1 MNLQRCLTHLDEAI
15 AAASTLGMDA
25 TAATSVRETARTRLG
40 FPSDAYVLALAGGTG
55 VGKSTL
61 LNAIAGQ
68 QVSPASSKRP
78 TTAEPVAWVPA
89 DRRQDLA
96 ALLTWLGVTQVRE
109 HHAKS
114 LGELAVLDL
123 PDFDSIAPEHRARV
137 DALLPRV
144 DAVAWVVDP
153 EKYKDEIMHGGY
165 LRTFGPRLR
174 QQLVVLNRSDLLTRE
189 DATRVSDDMR
199 TQLRREGLEGIDI
212 AITHA
217 RDGTEG
223 VAEFR
228 TWLDSGVEAK
238 RVIASRIAAEG
249 HEAVR
254 ELATRA
260 GVADGDLNPIIDPE
274 RRERALA
281 AVTRGVLALVDIPGL
296 ERQAVAATR
305 LAARPRGAGPFG
317 HVTSAIYRLS
327 GRARASADPAGY
339 LRRWQL
345 RGSLAPAVEPL
356 RELIAATLPTVPANV
371 RGALA
376 TLSTPTVF
384 EQRLADTVD
393 GCLSTEATEFRVPT
407 SALWSVIGLGNY
419 VVTALLIFCALWF
432 AALFLIDGAPVGS
445 VDVPYLGALPTPVV
459 LLAATLLIG
468 FLLAQMLRLHAGWL
482 GRRWARRI
490 RDRITRQV
498 RERIDD
504 SLLLPIERFDAARAQ
519 LANAARGSSED
530 CASAAIERS

>member
-1 MNLQRCLTHLDEAI
+1 
-15 AAASTLGMDA
+15 
-25 TAATSVRETARTRLG
+25 
-40 FPSDAYVLALAGGTG
+40 
-55 VGKSTL
+55 
-61 LNAIAGQ
+61 
-68 QVSPASSKRP
+68 
-78 TTAEPVAWVPA
+78 
-89 DRRQDLA
+89 
-96 ALLTWLGVTQVRE
+96 
-109 HHAKS
+109 
-114 LGELAVLDL
+114 
-123 PDFDSIAPEHRARV
+123 
-137 DALLPRV
+137 
-144 DAVAWVVDP
+144 
-153 EKYKDEIMHGGY
+153 MHGGY

-174 QQLVVLNRSDLLTRE
+174 QQLVVLNRSDLLSPE

-199 TQLRREGLEGIDI
+199 TQLRREGLGDIGI

-228 TWLDSGVEAK
+228 RWLDSGVEAK

-249 HEAVR
+249 YEAVR
-254 ELATRA
+254 DLATRA
-260 GVADGDLNPIIDPE
+260 GVADGEVTPLIDPG

-281 AVTRGVLALVDIPGL
+281 AVARGVLALVDIPGL

-317 HVTSAIYRLS
+317 HVTSAIYRLT
-327 GRARASADPAGY
+327 GRARASADPAAY

-376 TLSTPTVF
+376 TLSMPAVF

-393 GCLSTEATEFRVPT
+393 SSLAAEATEFRVPT

-419 VVTALLIFCALWF
+419 LVTAVLLFCALWF
-432 AALFLIDGAPVGS
+432 AALFLIDNAPVGS
-445 VDVPYLGALPTPVV
+445 VDVPYLGAMPTPVV
-459 LLAATLLIG
+459 LLASTLLIG
-468 FLLAQMLRLHAGWL
+468 FLLAQALRLHAGWL

-490 RDRITRQV
+490 RERITREV
-498 RERIDD
+498 RERITD
-504 SLLLPIERFDAARAQ
+504 SLLLPIERFDSAREQ
-519 LANAARGSSED
+519 LATAARGASED
-530 CASAAIERS
+530 CVSAAT

>member
-1 MNLQRCLTHLDEAI
+1 MNIQGCLTHLDEAI
-15 AAASTLGMDA
+15 AAASTLGLDA

-68 QVSPASSKRP
+68 EVSPASSKRP

-89 DRRQDLA
+89 DRRHDLSG
-96 ALLTWLGVTQVRE
+96 LLTWLGVTQVRE
-109 HHAKS
+109 HRATNFGS
-114 LGELAVLDL
+114 LAVLDL
-123 PDFDSIAPEHRARV
+123 PDFDSIAPEHRERV

-165 LRTFGPRLR
+165 LRTYGPRLR
-174 QQLVVLNRSDLLTRE
+174 QQLVVINRSDLLTRE
-189 DATRVSDDMR
+189 DAARVSDDMR
-199 TQLRREGLEGIDI
+199 AQLRREGLGDIGI
-212 AITHA
+212 AITRA

-228 TWLDSGVEAK
+228 GWLDSGVEAK

-249 HEAVR
+249 QDAVR
-254 ELATRA
+254 ELAARA
-260 GVADGDLNPIIDPE
+260 GVTDGEVAPLIDPE

-327 GRARASADPAGY
+327 GRARASASPAAY
-339 LRRWQL
+339 LRNWQL

-356 RELIAATLPTVPANV
+356 RELIAATLPSVPTNV
-371 RGALA
+371 REALA
-376 TLSTPTVF
+376 TLSTPAVF
-384 EQRLADTVD
+384 ERRLADTVD
-393 GCLSTEATEFRVPT
+393 RSLTTEATEFRVP
-407 SALWSVIGLGNY
+407 SSGIWSVIGLGNY
-419 VVTALLIFCALWF
+419 LVTAVLILCALWF
-432 AALFLIDGAPVGS
+432 AALFLINNAPVGS
-445 VDVPYLGALPTPVV
+445 VDVPYLGAMPTPVV
-459 LLAATLLIG
+459 LLAATLVIG
-468 FLLAQMLRLHAGWL
+468 FLLAQALRLHAGWL
-482 GRRWARRI
+482 GRRWARRL
-490 RDRITRQV
+490 RKRITGEV
-498 RERIDD
+498 RERITD
-504 SLLLPIERFDAARAQ
+504 SLLLPIERFDSARAQ
-519 LANAARGSSED
+519 LASAARGSAVD
-530 CASAAIERS
+530 CVSATT

>member
-1 MNLQRCLTHLDEAI
+1 VNLQGCLTHLDEAI
-15 AAASTLGMDA
+15 AAATDLGLE
-25 TAATSVRETARTRLG
+25 TSAASSVRETARTRLG

-68 QVSPASSKRP
+68 EVSQASSKRP

-89 DRRQDLA
+89 DRRHDLA
-96 ALLTWLGVTQVRE
+96 GLLTWLGVTQVRE
-109 HHAKS
+109 HRAS
-114 LGELAVLDL
+114 TLGSLAVLDL

-153 EKYKDEIMHGGY
+153 QKYKDEIMHGGY
-165 LRTFGPRLR
+165 LRTYGPRLR
-174 QQLVVLNRSDLLTRE
+174 QQLVVLNRSDLLSPA
-189 DATRVSDDMR
+189 DAQRVSDDMR
-199 TQLRREGLEGIDI
+199 TQLGREGLGDIGI
-212 AITHA
+212 AITRA
-217 RDGTEG
+217 RDGTAG

-228 TWLDSGVEAK
+228 SWLDSGVESK
-238 RVIASRIAAEG
+238 RVIASRVAAESQQ
-249 HEAVR
+249 AMR
-254 ELATRA
+254 DLATRA
-260 GVADGDLNPIIDPE
+260 GVADGEVTPLIE
-274 RRERALA
+274 TGRRERALT

-317 HVTSAIYRLS
+317 HVTSFVYRLT
-327 GRARASADPAGY
+327 GRARASADPAAY

-356 RELIAATLPTVPANV
+356 RELVAATLPSVPANV

-376 TLSTPTVF
+376 TLSAPAVF

-393 GCLSTEATEFRVPT
+393 RSLSAEAAQFRVPT

-419 VVTALLIFCALWF
+419 LVTGVLIFCALWF
-432 AALFLIDGAPVGS
+432 GALFLIDNAPVGS
-445 VDVPYLGALPTPVV
+445 VEVPYLGAMPVPVV
-459 LLAATLLIG
+459 LLASTLVIG
-468 FLLAQMLRLHAGWL
+468 FLLAQALRLHAGWL

-490 RDRITRQV
+490 RDRVTREV
-498 RERIDD
+498 RERITD
-504 SLLLPIERFDAARAQ
+504 SLLLPIERFDTARERLASAAAG
-519 LANAARGSSED
+519 ASED
-530 CASAAIERS
+530 CVSGAT

>member
-1 MNLQRCLTHLDEAI
+1 MNLQGCLDNLDEAI
-15 AAASTLGMDA
+15 AAAAALGLDA
-25 TAATSVRETARTRLG
+25 TSATTVRETARTRLG

-68 QVSPASSKRP
+68 AVSPASSKRP

-89 DRRQDLA
+89 DRRRDLA
-96 ALLTWLGVTQVRE
+96 GLLSWLGVTQVRE
-109 HHAKS
+109 HQANS
-114 LGELAVLDL
+114 LGSLAVLDL

-174 QQLVVLNRSDLLTRE
+174 QQLVVLNRSDLLTPE
-189 DATRVSDDMR
+189 DAKRVSDDMR
-199 TQLRREGLEGIDI
+199 AQLRREGLGDIDI
-212 AITHA
+212 ATTRA

-223 VAEFR
+223 VAQFR
-228 TWLDSGVEAK
+228 GWLDSGVQAK
-238 RVIASRIAAEG
+238 RVIASRVAAEG
-249 HEAVR
+249 QDAVR
-254 ELATRA
+254 DLAARA
-260 GVADGDLNPIIDPE
+260 GVGDGDVTPLIDAQ

-317 HVTSAIYRLS
+317 HVTSFVYRLT
-327 GRARASADPAGY
+327 GRARASADPAAY

-376 TLSTPTVF
+376 TLSTPAVF

-393 GCLSTEATEFRVPT
+393 RSLAAEAAAFRVPT
-407 SALWSVIGLGNY
+407 SAFWSVIGLGNY
-419 VVTALLIFCALWF
+419 LVTAVLIFCALWF
-432 AALFLIDGAPVGS
+432 AALFLIDNAPVGS
-445 VDVPYLGALPTPVV
+445 VDVPYLGAMPTPVV
-459 LLAATLLIG
+459 LLTSTLLIG

-490 RDRITRQV
+490 RDRITREV
-498 RERIDD
+498 RERIND
-504 SLLLPIERFDAARAQ
+504 SLLLPIERFDSAREQ
-519 LANAARGSSED
+519 LARAARGARED
-530 CASAAIERS
+530 CAAEAT

>member
-1 MNLQRCLTHLDEAI
+1 MNLQGCLTHLDEAI
-15 AAASTLGMDA
+15 AAASDLGLDT
-25 TAATSVRETARTRLG
+25 TAAASVRETARTRLG

-68 QVSPASSKRP
+68 EVSPASPRRP

-89 DRRQDLA
+89 GRRHDLA
-96 ALLTWLGVTQVRE
+96 GLLAWLGVTQVRE
-109 HHAKS
+109 HQAGT
-114 LGELAVLDL
+114 LGSLAVLDL
-123 PDFDSIAPEHRARV
+123 PDFDSIAPAHRAHV

-153 EKYKDEIMHGGY
+153 QKYKDEIMHGGY

-174 QQLVVLNRSDLLTRE
+174 QQLVVLNRSDLLTPA
-189 DATRVSDDMR
+189 DAERVSDDMR
-199 TQLRREGLEGIDI
+199 AQLAREGLGDI
-212 AITHA
+212 GVAITRA
-217 RDGTEG
+217 RDGAAG

-228 TWLDSGVEAK
+228 RWLDSGVESK
-238 RVIASRIAAEG
+238 RVIASRIAGEAQ
-249 HEAVR
+249 EAVR
-254 ELATRA
+254 DLARGA
-260 GVADGDLNPIIDPE
+260 GVAEGEVTPLIDTG

-281 AVTRGVLALVDIPGL
+281 AVSRGVLALVDIPGL

-317 HVTSAIYRLS
+317 HVTSLVYRLT
-327 GRARASADPAGY
+327 GRARASADPAAY

-356 RELIAATLPTVPANV
+356 RELVAATLPSVPAHV

-376 TLSTPTVF
+376 TLSAPAVF

-393 GCLSTEATEFRVPT
+393 RSLSAEAAQFRVPT

-419 VVTALLIFCALWF
+419 LVTAVLLFCALWF
-432 AALFLIDGAPVGS
+432 GALFLIDSAPVGS
-445 VDVPYLGALPTPVV
+445 VDVPYLGAVPTPVV
-459 LLAATLLIG
+459 LLAATLVVG
-468 FLLAQMLRLHAGWL
+468 FLLAQALRLHAGWL

-490 RDRITRQV
+490 RERVTREV
-498 RERIDD
+498 RERITD
-504 SLLLPIERFDAARAQ
+504 SLLLPIERFDSARER
-519 LANAARGSSED
+519 LAGAARGVAVD
-530 CASAAIERS
+530 CASADA